1 MAHLSATLR
10 ATVGCLSA
18 VLVAAILGPAA
29 VFAAG
34 PAIHVEKLINDLAD
48 TETHCVVTDAG
59 STVSFA
65 FYVLNVGTVAL
76 GTIDVTDA
84 PGGPA
89 TPVLGST
96 GFNIGDNNRNG
107 LLDAGEIWQFTSETT
122 ALAGEHRDVATAS
135 GVSGTTSVQ
144 DDDAGCYTV
153 PVTAVPT
160 VLTYDGPTGGE
171 FSDAATVSATLVEA
185 DTSVPVAGA
194 DVSFSL
200 SNAETCDGS
209 TDATGVASCSM
220 TPSEAAGAYS
230 ITASFAG
237 DATHLASADTADFE
251 VTLEDT
257 ALTASADAFVAN
269 EQPTSLSATLTDP
282 ADASEGEA
290 ASPIAGKPVSL
301 TLGSGASAQSCSA
314 VTDASGVASCSI
326 GAVAQ
331 PLGAADVTAAF
342 AGDAFHQPASAA
354 TVTRVFSGLA
364 RGVFVVGDLS
374 AVAGA
379 TVTWWSPSWSS
390 ANTVSGGPAPSA
402 FKGFAS
408 KVTGATWCAV
418 GGISGTPPSTVPT
431 YMAVAVVDSV
441 SKDGSTISGTATG
454 IAIVRINPGY
464 NPTTGVPGTGVL
476 LGFLP

>member
-29 VFAAG
+29 VLAAG

-59 STVSFA
+59 STLSFA

-96 GFNIGDNNRNG
+96 GFNIGDNNRNA
-107 LLDAGEIWQFTSETT
+107 LLDAGEIWQFSAETT
-122 ALAGEHRDVATAS
+122 ALMGEHRDVATAS
-135 GVSGTTSVQ
+135 GVSGTTTVQ
-144 DDDAGCYTV
+144 DEDAGCYTV

-160 VLTYDGPTGGE
+160 VLTYDGPADSE
-171 FSDAATVSATLVEA
+171 FSDAATVSATLVET
-185 DTSVPVAGA
+185 DTSAPVVGA
-194 DVSFSL
+194 SVSFSL
-200 SNAETCDGS
+200 SNSETCDGT
-209 TDATGVASCSM
+209 TDATGLASCSI
-220 TPSEAAGAYS
+220 TPSEGAGVYS
-230 ITASFAG
+230 IAASFDG

-257 ALTASADAFVAN
+257 ALTVSADAFVAN
-269 EQPTSLSATLTDP
+269 GQPTSISATLTDP
-282 ADASEGEA
+282 ADASEGEV
-290 ASPIAGKPVSL
+290 ASPIAGKLVGL
-301 TLGSGASAQSCSA
+301 TLGSGTTAQSCSA

-326 GAVAQ
+326 GVVAQ
-331 PLGAADVTAAF
+331 PPGAADVAASF
-342 AGDAFHQPASAA
+342 AGDAFYQSASAA
-354 TVTRVFSGLA
+354 TTTTVFSALA
-364 RGVFVVGDLS
+364 RGVFVVGDGS
-374 AVAGA
+374 AVAGT
-379 TVTWWSPSWSS
+379 TVTWWSPTWSS
-390 ANTVSGGPAPSA
+390 VNIVSGGPAPSA
-402 FKGFAS
+402 FKGFAT
-408 KVTGATWCAV
+408 KVTGATWCAA
-418 GGISGTPPSTVPT
+418 GGMSGTPPSAVPT

-454 IAIVRINPGY
+454 IAVVRVNPGY
-464 NPTTGVPGTGVL
+464 NPTTGVPGTGVV